1 MSSASWICSVAS
13 LPLPARAGRLHLR
26 QTGEIGV
33 AQHQADVGMGNK
45 TALRIDQIGL
55 PARAHLDLGYH
66 VPDELEI
73 DLGDAHACIA
83 ARAGERQRHV
93 GLGLPA
99 KIDRSVVDLVR
110 NGFRELRVLGE
121 VGLARHHVHGQARDA
136 QLLVAG
142 RIELRELGDRRHLPQ
157 QPQPVEP
164 PLIDGAGGPGQLRG
178 PSHLALDLLDEL
190 ADLGR
195 RGLGLLALDA
205 DQGCLVLLKGEDDFR
220 QSVREQGDA
229 HDGKKQADVFPKQP
243 PAHPR
248 CCRLLR
254 RHGRGI
260 ERRGSHSIT
269 SSARAMSVGGTSRPI
284 AFAVLSLI
292 TNSNLFGAWTGR
304 LPGFSPLRTRS
315 R

>member
-1 MSSASWICSVAS
+1 
-13 LPLPARAGRLHLR
+13 
-26 QTGEIGV
+26 
-33 AQHQADVGMGNK
+33 MGDK

-73 DLGDAHACIA
+73 DLRDAHACVA
-83 ARAGERQRHV
+83 TRAGERQRHV

-99 KIDRSVVDLVR
+99 KIDGSVVDLVR
-110 NGFRELRVLGE
+110 NCFGEFRILGK
-121 VGLARHHVHGQARDA
+121 VGLACHHIHGQARDA
-136 QLLVAG
+136 QLLAPG
-142 RIELRELGDRRHLPQ
+142 RVELRELGDRRHLPQ

-164 PLIDGAGGPGQLRG
+164 PLIDGAGGPRQLRG
-178 PSHLALDLLDEL
+178 PPHLALDLLDEL

-220 QSVREQGDA
+220 QSVGEQGDA
-229 HDGKKQADVFPKQP
+229 NDGKEQPDVFPKQP
-243 PAHPR
+243 AAHPR

-254 RHGRGI
+254 RYGRRI
-260 ERRGSHSIT
+260 ERRRTHSIT
-269 SSARAMSVGGTSRPI
+269 SSARAMSVGGTSRPV

-292 TNSNLFGAWTGR
+292 TNSSLFWR
-304 LPGFSPLRTRS
+304 LDGKADRAPRR
-315 R
+315 